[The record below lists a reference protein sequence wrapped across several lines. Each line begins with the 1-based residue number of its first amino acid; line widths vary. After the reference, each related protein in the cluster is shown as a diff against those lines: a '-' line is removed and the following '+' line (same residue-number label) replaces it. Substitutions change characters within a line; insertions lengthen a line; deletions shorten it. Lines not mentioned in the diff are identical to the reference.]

1 VQHPPQQAVY
11 GDNPRHEVVPFLP
24 AGVTSAL
31 DIGCGR
37 GGFGVSLRTAYG
49 PGARLVGVEAVAEQA
64 QRARRDDGFE
74 EVVEGY
80 FPDALAGRAE
90 RYDLVTFND
99 VLEHVVDPLEVLRA
113 TVPLLTE
120 GGRVLAAIPNVG
132 YAPVVLDLA
141 RNRWEYTDE
150 GILDR
155 THLRFFTRATCIGL
169 FEDAGFE
176 VEQCVGINSIGKKWE
191 GDPFAPRRLLKRGLA
206 RVLGDHR
213 YLHFVVVGR
222 PRRS

>member
-1 VQHPPQQAVY
+1 MQHPPQQAVY
-11 GDNPRHEVVPFLP
+11 GDNPRREVVPFLP

-49 PGARLVGVEAVAEQA
+49 RSARLVGVEAVAEQA
-64 QRARRDDGFE
+64 HRARRDDGFD

-80 FPDALAGRAE
+80 FPDALSGRE
-90 RYDLVTFND
+90 ECYDLITFND
-99 VLEHVVDPLEVLRA
+99 VLEHVVDPVEVLSA
-113 TVPLLTE
+113 TAPLLAE
-120 GGRVLAAIPNVG
+120 GGRVLATIPNVG
-132 YAPVVLDLA
+132 YAPVVVDLA

-150 GILDR
+150 GLLDR
-155 THLRFFTRATCIGL
+155 THLRFFTRASCIGL
-169 FEDAGFE
+169 FEEAGFD

-191 GDPFAPRRLLKRGLA
+191 GDPLAPRRVLKRGLA